1 MSRVISLRLE
11 EEVEARLSGA
21 AVLNGQ
27 TVSAYIKGLIGS
39 DRAASDTGIATIL
52 QRLDELAAALA
63 DVRTQGVQPTPVA
76 PDLPAPSVKLKRC
89 WKNLRRKMLTG
100 IGPHDDKCK
109 HEVRSLPRFAPRCAH
124 IRKRVFTA
132 IPSNNAGWRALG
144 KCVWCGGVFAS

>member
-76 PDLPAPSVKLKRC
+76 PDLPPSSAIATRLKERGLPTSTIRQVEAVLEELAA
-89 WKNLRRKMLTG
+89 KNADG
-100 IGPHDDKCK
+100 NW
-109 HEVRSLPRFAPRCAH
+109 S
-124 IRKRVFTA
+124 
-132 IPSNNAGWRALG
+132 S
-144 KCVWCGGVFAS
+144 